1 MLIYCILTN
10 QICQKKCWQCIFLET
25 TDMFKLY
32 ISVNCNCIVIQVQC
46 DNSVLMVWLG
56 LGTKKTFA

>member
-1 MLIYCILTN
+1 
-10 QICQKKCWQCIFLET
+10 
-25 TDMFKLY
+25 MFKLY